1 MSQPNQPKSVGGA
14 FVSLCFV
21 RVMREIAACT
31 LQSLG
36 VALQG
41 AGAASAAAV
50 AAKEE
55 CTGCTAEVAQQSNQ
69 V

>member
-1 MSQPNQPKSVGGA
+1 M
-14 FVSLCFV
+14 
-21 RVMREIAACT
+21 IAACT